1 MAKGGYLITE
11 RKRLFAKLG
20 EDVYFKI
27 QKGEW
32 RNVELEPLV
41 KQLERLSKKIEIEEM
56 LVRSIRFGRRGRMA
70 PTESNP

>member
-11 RKRLFAKLG
+11 RKRLFTRLG
-20 EDVYFKI
+20 EEVYYKI

-41 KQLERLSKKIEIEEM
+41 KQLEKLTKKIEIEEL
-56 LVRSIRFGRRGRMA
+56 LVRSIRFGRRGRM
-70 PTESNP
+70 TQSEST